1 MSCYND
7 LNLAQNAVNNGAD
20 YIAFGAIFPS
30 LSKPNAT
37 LCELDIIKEARV
49 KFKTKIAVIG
59 GINSL
64 NLKEIKDI
72 GVDYIAIISALYTDG
87 SITQNLAKLNTILKG

>member
-1 MSCYND
+1 MDKTSLLTIKNLSFAYPRDND
-7 LNLAQNAVNNGAD
+7 G
-20 YIAFGAIFPS
+20 
-30 LSKPNAT
+30 T
-37 LCELDIIKEARV
+37 
-49 KFKTKIAVIG
+49 
-59 GINSL
+59 INSIHIDSL